1 MNTLLEGDRS
11 VVLYNISWPTY
22 TQVADAVQK
31 ESRTHFTYDRGRLEI
46 MVVSIRHEVLKKL
59 VATLLER
66 LAQNLDIDYLPAGS
80 TTFRREDLARGFEP
94 DECYY
99 IENAYGMRGKH
110 EVNLDFDPPP
120 DLTVEVDI
128 ASSSLDRMSI
138 FAAVGIPEVWRHDG
152 QKLIFNILRD
162 GEYFVSETSNEMPR
176 VNSVELT
183 KLLEQGKAL
192 PPREFLSLIDAYTKS
207 L

>member
-1 MNTLLEGDRS
+1 MNTVLEKDQA

-59 VATLLER
+59 IATLFER

-99 IENAYGMRGKH
+99 IDNAYGMRGKD

-120 DLTVEVDI
+120 DLSIEVDI

-138 FAAVGIPEVWRHDG
+138 FAAVGVPEVWRHDG
-152 QKLIFNILRD
+152 QKLIFNILRN
-162 GEYFVSETSNEMPR
+162 GVYLVSETSTVLPN

-183 KLLEQGKAL
+183 SLLEQSKGL
-192 PPREFLSLIDAYTKS
+192 PTKEFLASIDVYTQH